1 MGAANIFFSLEWR
14 PSRILRTR
22 ACPLQ
27 RSLALTF
34 LTEPLSAQSVRRVL
48 TNGAFRWTVLCA
60 AGCTRGKLTAQTRV
74 VDDPSYSLILVL
86 RLRLLT
92 HSALAR
98 LCCLAS
104 TLGAVPDVWSGVCG
118 VGSDLLVHTDINKMK
133 YIYIHVKTF
142 LKTIYV

>member
-1 MGAANIFFSLEWR
+1 MVWSDGWVLQIFFSLVWR

-60 AGCTRGKLTAQTRV
+60 AECTRGKLTAQTRV
-74 VDDPSYSLILVL
+74 VYVTTRVTVILVL
-86 RLRLLT
+86 LLRLVT

-98 LCCLAS
+98 LRCLA
-104 TLGAVPDVWSGVCG
+104 LALAAVPDVWSGVCG
-118 VGSDLLVHTDINKMK
+118 LGSDLRVQT
-133 YIYIHVKTF
+133 
-142 LKTIYV
+142 YV